1 MAVVGSITILLGVAA
16 LIFQRPL
23 TGLLVRMYGR
33 HSARYPLLY
42 PGPLRRVVQD
52 PSFVRWIVF
61 SVAAGWIAIGVIET
75 AASFD

>member
-1 MAVVGSITILLGVAA
+1 VGVVGSIAILLGVAA
-16 LIFQRPL
+16 LIFHGPL
-23 TGLLVRMYGR
+23 TGLLVRLYGR

-42 PGPLRRVVQD
+42 PGPPRRLVQD

-61 SVAAGWIAIGVIET
+61 SVATAWIAIGVIET